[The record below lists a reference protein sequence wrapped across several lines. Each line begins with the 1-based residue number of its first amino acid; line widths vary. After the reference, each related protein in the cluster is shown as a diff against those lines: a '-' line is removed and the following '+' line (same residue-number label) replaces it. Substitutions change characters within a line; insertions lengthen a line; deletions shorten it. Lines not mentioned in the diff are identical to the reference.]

1 MKKTCSLIGLFLIG
15 LFVLVTG
22 CNNTETS
29 SHQLQMKSVEGK
41 FLDLT
46 GMPSEDVEILTMAN
60 ERIKPYVEVENG
72 LLVLI
77 ATSGEELDISD
88 QLFRIFV
95 NGIAENNR
103 LIEAGVLFVVDGDLY
118 PTEFKMNLFPRK
130 RSFYEIIDEGE
141 NYKSVL
147 EYDYWG
153 ATQTTTYTNTD
164 GALDY
169 YEQYSNTSTMQL
181 AIAGVIGIGM
191 SKHPPA
197 LGAMYTAGCTA
208 AGLIVA
214 DTSSKILEAAR
225 QGGITVRT
233 MTRPGSMPGD
243 LPITNTIVYDKN
255 GKTVVQF

>member
-46 GMPSEDVEILTMAN
+46 GVPSEDIL
-60 ERIKPYVEVENG
+60 
-72 LLVLI
+72 
-77 ATSGEELDISD
+77 D

-153 ATQTTTYTNTD
+153 STQTTTYTNTD

-169 YEQYSNTSTMQL
+169 YKQYSNTSTMQL

-191 SKHPPA
+191 SKLPPA